1 MRQPTGNSARNK
13 ISARTSSPRAG
24 RRRGL
29 RSFVV
34 ACIVAAAALGL
45 ASSAGAATITSAG
58 PLTSIT
64 ISPDLNC
71 AVTHTGDTSPE
82 WYGTTACGTLA
93 VDQTTSTL
101 YGPASIPAG
110 GSASPRTAFTPISQ
124 TGPTG
129 TGTSGDPY
137 RIVTVV
143 GLGASG
149 LTITQ
154 TDTYVVGQE
163 SYTTDV
169 QISNANATPRP
180 VRLYTGGDCYLQNSD
195 EGFGRVDG
203 NAVACTTGTDPGS
216 RIEQLFPLTSGSS
229 YMEAGYSTIWAQ
241 MGAQAAAPNSCLCA
255 NFIDNGIMLSWDV
268 TVPASGSVTVSHLTT
283 FSPLGIV
290 PLSTTKTAD
299 AASVDPGAADGYTI
313 TIHNSNSDAVVVN
326 TITDTLP
333 AGFTYTPGSTTGA
346 TTSDPTV
353 AGQNLT
359 WSGPFNDP
367 AGGDVT
373 LHFGVTVSSTV
384 GTYYNNAGGSAETT
398 AVAQTGDT
406 APVQVGGPTAVQ
418 MRSFTATPAA
428 RGILLRWRT
437 GSEVELV
444 GFNVF
449 RQKGVQARKVKLNR
463 SLVRA
468 KGGVAGAKYSWLDRS
483 AKRGGRYW
491 LQAVNA
497 DGSRSWYGGVH
508 SAGG

>member
-1 MRQPTGNSARNK
+1 MATRSRARQAR
-13 ISARTSSPRAG
+13 
-24 RRRGL
+24 L
-29 RSFVV
+29 R
-34 ACIVAAAALGL
+34 
-45 ASSAGAATITSAG
+45 
-58 PLTSIT
+58 
-64 ISPDLNC
+64 
-71 AVTHTGDTSPE
+71 
-82 WYGTTACGTLA
+82 
-93 VDQTTSTL
+93 
-101 YGPASIPAG
+101 
-110 GSASPRTAFTPISQ
+110 
-124 TGPTG
+124 
-129 TGTSGDPY
+129 
-137 RIVTVV
+137 
-143 GLGASG
+143 
-149 LTITQ
+149 
-154 TDTYVVGQE
+154 
-163 SYTTDV
+163 
-169 QISNANATPRP
+169 
-180 VRLYTGGDCYLQNSD
+180 
-195 EGFGRVDG
+195 
-203 NAVACTTGTDPGS
+203 GS

-229 YMEAGYSTIWAQ
+229 YMEAGYSTVWAQ
-241 MGAQAAAPNSCLCA
+241 MGAQAAAPNTCTCA
-255 NFIDNGIMLSWDV
+255 TFLDNGIMLSWDV

-299 AASVDPGAADGYTI
+299 SASVDPGAADGYTI

-353 AGQNLT
+353 SGQNLT

-418 MRSFTATPAA
+418 MRSFTATTAA

-449 RQKGVQARKVKLNR
+449 RQKGAQARKVKLNH

-468 KGGVAGAKYSWLDRS
+468 KGAVAGADT
-483 AKRGGRYW
+483 RGSTGVRRE
-491 LQAVNA
+491 AGA
-497 DGSRSWYGGVH
+497 TGSRP
-508 SAGG
+508 